1 MDEFLRNIDIA
12 TWIPIVISVI
22 SLIYT
27 IIRNYYSNKRLKRA
41 EKINEENRHKDIL
54 IQNLLSDQN
63 IRASIIPY
71 FNIVLEDNKI
81 KNEKNSLILE
91 IGFINIGKES
101 ATNIQLSPKF
111 PDEGLQGYIYSE
123 GYPKKVY
130 YINEYLSQYYA
141 TTREKVTF
149 KVKVDLKNGEK
160 INDFLRFKIKY
171 SDLIGNEY
179 EQEFRCGFYMLDCIG
194 IGYNLN
200 NTSYKPIL
208 LKK

>member
-1 MDEFLRNIDIA
+1 MYEFLRNIDIA
-12 TWIPIVISVI
+12 TWITIVISVI

-27 IIRNYYSNKRLKRA
+27 IIRNYYSSKRLKRA